1 MAFSIASLNIN
12 GGRSSIRKAEVKQ
25 FVETNH
31 IDVLLLQETRCSS
44 SCASEWQR
52 IMRGKWFFSSLEHP
66 RAGVAVYIQ
75 PSFCSPSVVFNEIIK
90 GYLIS
95 LTFTHN
101 GFKHTVLNVY
111 APSDSTERLAFYTHL
126 ETSLVHIDFV
136 GLVCLGGD
144 FNCTM
149 DPAIDRNG
157 EEPHPASAAPLLKAL
172 SKFSLVDV
180 WRIRNLSVRQYT
192 WSRCSKGHLSLARLD
207 RFYINSTFL
216 NVVFVFT
223 NQFGIVVLPT
233 GPSTQAFWMTNC
245 LLMPLVCSGEPCSNV
260 NLPSPA
266 LENGGTTSKCK

>member
-126 ETSLVHIDFV
+126 ETSLVHIDFD

-149 DPAIDRNG
+149 DSAIDRNG
-157 EEPHPASAAPLLKAL
+157 EEPHPASTA
-172 SKFSLVDV
+172 FVESLVQV
-180 WRIRNLSVRQYT
+180 FPGRCVENPQSLCPPIHVESVFKRPPIT
-192 WSRCSKGHLSLARLD
+192 RKIGP
-207 RFYINSTFL
+207 FL
-216 NVVFVFT
+216 Y
-223 NQFGIVVLPT
+223 Q
-233 GPSTQAFWMTNC
+233 
-245 LLMPLVCSGEPCSNV
+245 
-260 NLPSPA
+260 
-266 LENGGTTSKCK
+266 